1 YEGSVISG
9 VLAASDA
16 NGRAEE
22 RRVGEEGGK
31 GAAVVTD
38 AATGAFT
45 YTPNAGETG
54 TDSFTFKANDGALD
68 SNIAT
73 VSVTSQPLPAPGNVA
88 PVASNLSLVA
98 YEGGVISGVL
108 VASDANG

>member
-1 YEGSVISG
+1 TLQSLPTPANIAPIASDLRLFAYEGSVISG

-16 NGRAEE
+16 NGDALTFSI
-22 RRVGEEGGK
+22 VANGAK

-73 VSVTSQPLPAPGNVA
+73 VSVTIQPLPAPGNVA
-88 PVASNLSLVA
+88 P
-98 YEGGVISGVL
+98 
-108 VASDANG
+108 